1 MDTRFRS
8 FLKAFLWCS
17 TVAYSTA
24 FALDWKRV
32 GGDQQVSFYVDQ
44 QAVKRISTNEVAA
57 LTMLNYMTDSGQYE
71 SMLSGVV
78 YDCANMRKIDTFTTQ
93 YELHWAEGKVIKELG
108 AEASWHEMPADS
120 IGAAGARLSCASP
133 AS

>member
-8 FLKAFLWCS
+8 FLKAFLCCS
-17 TVAYSTA
+17 AVACSTA
-24 FALDWKRV
+24 FAHDWKRV
-32 GGDQQVSFYVDQ
+32 GGDQQISFYVDQ

-78 YDCANMRKIDTFTTQ
+78 YDCTNMRKLDTFTTQ

-108 AEASWHEMPADS
+108 AETSWHIMPADS
-120 IGAAGARLSCASP
+120 IGAAGARLSCTSP